1 MKNLRKSL
9 ELFAA
14 AFALCMV
21 FALGAK
27 VNAADVEMQ
36 IGNADAGK
44 GQVQTMAIPD
54 FAISYISSDKSQAS
68 FSIAYQYGTWTRIG
82 VFDENDRLVAYD
94 DALSYATVTGLQKNK
109 VYYYRAQT
117 VSDEYGTPTSQ
128 WSDAKAFSTIDSKKI
143 KFKGVKNQKACTIKV
158 PKVNGVKNYTLY
170 MSTKYDKGF
179 KKVKNIK
186 PGKKIKLTKFKK
198 KSFKIGKRYYIRLQ
212 VNTKKGVTCGNYY
225 QGSVYFYRTLK
236 F

>member
-1 MKNLRKSL
+1 MLPAVIITR
-9 ELFAA
+9 A
-14 AFALCMV
+14 
-21 FALGAK
+21 
-27 VNAADVEMQ
+27 
-36 IGNADAGK
+36 
-44 GQVQTMAIPD
+44 
-54 FAISYISSDKSQAS
+54 QAS

-212 VNTKKGVTCGNYY
+212 VNTKKDVTCGNYY